1 MDESIRHSEVQKE
14 VEVCHGALGV
24 AVLVAVRPPQQRLF
38 VAGIELQRGLNV
50 PQRQVEGL
58 GLDVDLG
65 TALAKAAETTGQ
77 TQITFFDISE
87 T

>member
-1 MDESIRHSEVQKE
+1 MDE
-14 VEVCHGALGV
+14 
-24 AVLVAVRPPQQRLF
+24 
-38 VAGIELQRGLNV
+38 RGLDV

-58 GLDVDLG
+58 GLDVDLGMG

>member
-14 VEVCHGALGV
+14 VEVRHGALGV

-38 VAGIELQRGLNV
+38 VAGIELQRGLDV

-58 GLDVDLG
+58 GRDQDLRN
-65 TALAKAAETTGQ
+65 ALAKAAETTRQ
-77 TQITFFDISE
+77 TQKTFYDLS
-87 T
+87 